1 MFVME
6 NPSVT
11 ITVVPIRHKTV
22 EKSIENRENSR
33 FLEKKLLMWCDDDHI
48 T

>member
-6 NPSVT
+6 NPSVA
-11 ITVVPIRHKTV
+11 ITAVPIRHKTV
-22 EKSIENRENSR
+22 ETPIKNRVNSR
-33 FLEKKLLMWCDDDHI
+33 FLEKTLLVWCDDDYI